1 MTGNDSDLIKAW
13 LEGDEGAFV
22 ALMTRYQEQVFRL
35 VRSMVFDIED
45 AKDITQRAFIKV
57 FNNLGRLRKKDS
69 FKSWLFKI
77 AVNLARDHLRTRK
90 NHQALEAWM
99 EKGTGNTP
107 EKRLI
112 SREIKEHIKEAL
124 FSLPPRQQVVVSL
137 RLLYGL
143 SFKEIADYLD
153 IKEKTARTNFHFG
166 IKGLRNLIA
175 QRGLE
180 P

>member
-22 ALMTRYQEQVFRL
+22 ALMKRHQEQVFRL

-57 FNNLGRLRKKDS
+57 FNNIGRLRKKDS

-90 NHQALEAWM
+90 NHLTLEAWM

-124 FSLPPRQQVVVSL
+124 LSLPPRQQVVVSL
-137 RLLYGL
+137 RLLNGL
-143 SFKEIADYLD
+143 SFKEIADYLE

-175 QRGLE
+175 QRGLG